1 MGKLMGE
8 TKHNG
13 GEPRA
18 VETQA
23 SSQLTTLTSVLAGF
37 GFAWFALLVDKESP
51 SPLTVVIVVVSAL
64 TIFALVLASIVGAL
78 LTIASEITAR
88 DGPLR
93 RAEVLWVGATKGGL
107 LLFLATVG
115 LLPYRV
121 DPVAGVICS
130 ILAAVVA
137 VAVVATWRWIQRFAP
152 RPPLDDLASG
162 HPEHR
167 FRDAGPDPGRRRRG
181 GEEIGEPADGLAK
194 RD

>member
-1 MGKLMGE
+1 MRKIMGE
-8 TKHNG
+8 TNHNG

-51 SPLTVVIVVVSAL
+51 SPFTVVIVVVSAL

-88 DGPLR
+88 EGPLR
-93 RAEVLWVGATKGGL
+93 RAEVLWMGATKGGL

-130 ILAAVVA
+130 VLAAVVA

-152 RPPLDDLASG
+152 LG
-162 HPEHR
+162 HAR
-167 FRDAGPDPGRRRRG
+167 TDAPAE
-181 GEEIGEPADGLAK
+181 GEAL
-194 RD
+194 RQR

>member
-1 MGKLMGE
+1 MGD
-8 TKHNG
+8 TKRNAA
-13 GEPRA
+13 ENRA

-37 GFAWFALLVDKESP
+37 SFAWFAMLVDKESP
-51 SPLTVVIVVVSAL
+51 SPLTVVIVVMSAL

-88 DGPLR
+88 EGPLR
-93 RAEVLWVGATKGGL
+93 RAEALWVGATKGGL

-121 DPVAGVICS
+121 DSVVGVICS

-137 VAVVATWRWIQRFAP
+137 VAVVATWWWIQRFAP
-152 RPPLDDLASG
+152 RGQGRLDDFEKSERI
-162 HPEHR
+162 HP
-167 FRDAGPDPGRRRRG
+167 
-181 GEEIGEPADGLAK
+181 
-194 RD
+194 

>member
-1 MGKLMGE
+1 MGDIKQKAPE
-8 TKHNG
+8 N
-13 GEPRA
+13 RA

-51 SPLTVVIVVVSAL
+51 SPLTLVIVVMSAL

-88 DGPLR
+88 EGPLR
-93 RAEVLWVGATKGGL
+93 RVEVLWVGATKGGL

-121 DPVAGVICS
+121 APVAGVICS

-137 VAVVATWRWIQRFAP
+137 VAVVATWHWVQRFAP
-152 RPPLDDLASG
+152 RGQARLEDLEKSERI
-162 HPEHR
+162 HP
-167 FRDAGPDPGRRRRG
+167 
-181 GEEIGEPADGLAK
+181 
-194 RD
+194 